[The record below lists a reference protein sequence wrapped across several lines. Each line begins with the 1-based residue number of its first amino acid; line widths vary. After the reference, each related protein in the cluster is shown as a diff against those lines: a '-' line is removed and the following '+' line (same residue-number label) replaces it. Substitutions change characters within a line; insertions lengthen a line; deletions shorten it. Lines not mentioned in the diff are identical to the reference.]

1 VHKRRQRIL
10 ALSVGILVALGGVG
24 TGLFLLAKGNKAKP
38 SASPSASPSVGGVAC
53 GGTVPEAA
61 SQEKKTYKK
70 APAIGIS
77 RNKTYTATMETSCG
91 TIVMKLDPKLG
102 LQTVNSFVFLAR
114 KLFFDGLIFHRI
126 ARDFVIQG
134 GDPTGTGSGGPGYKT
149 VNAPPKDAKYPE
161 GKVAMAKAGNEPAG
175 TAGSQFF
182 IVIGKG
188 GASLTPDYAIIGRV
202 VEGLDVAKRIGLLPI
217 EKNATDGRPTQA
229 VYIVKVTVKAG

>member
-1 VHKRRQRIL
+1 MHKRRQRIL

-161 GKVAMAKAGNEPAG
+161 GTVAMAKAGTDPPGASS
-175 TAGSQFF
+175 SQFF
-182 IVIGKG
+182 VV
-188 GASLTPDYAIIGRV
+188 ASDHGQQVLTPDYAV
-202 VEGLDVAKRIGLLPI
+202 VGLVSKGMDVVAKIMQLATGDTTPPKAYAYI
-217 EKNATDGRPTQA
+217 ESAELIIKLS
-229 VYIVKVTVKAG
+229 

>member
-1 VHKRRQRIL
+1 MTL
-10 ALSVGILVALGGVG
+10 AFAACARSPHAEQNSNTRNANASTPEEAAIQAAAASPFFKQTIRGDITVALYRDAAPFTVMSFLKLAARRSFYR
-24 TGLFLLAKGNKAKP
+24 GL
-38 SASPSASPSVGGVAC
+38 
-53 GGTVPEAA
+53 T
-61 SQEKKTYKK
+61 
-70 APAIGIS
+70 
-77 RNKTYTATMETSCG
+77 
-91 TIVMKLDPKLG
+91 
-102 LQTVNSFVFLAR
+102 
-114 KLFFDGLIFHRI
+114 FHRVVPN
-126 ARDFVIQG
+126 FVIQG

-161 GKVAMAKAGNEPAG
+161 GTVAMAKAGNEPAG